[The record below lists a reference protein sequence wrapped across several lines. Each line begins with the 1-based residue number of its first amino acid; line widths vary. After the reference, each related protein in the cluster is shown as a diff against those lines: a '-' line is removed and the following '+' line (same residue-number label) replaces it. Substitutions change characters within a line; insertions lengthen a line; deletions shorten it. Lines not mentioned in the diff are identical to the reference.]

1 MFGSIGM
8 PELIIILTIALIIF
22 GPRKLPELGRSLG
35 KSLGEFKRASNE
47 LRNTLDEEIR
57 IEEERSTR
65 PAPSGDAAPE
75 PAPVSSSGD
84 RRDARRDRATRLGTR
99 VARDGARSALERPL
113 PQSAHDD
120 DDSLIELTD
129 PQEVELDAGRMS
141 FLEHLDELRKR
152 LIAGIIGIAVGCVAS
167 FIFLDKY
174 IFPFIMLPMQR
185 MLPEGGKLIT
195 TEASEFFMLWIKVG
209 FFAGLLIAMPFILC
223 QVWLFVAPGLYSHEK
238 RFAIP
243 FVLFAS
249 IFFFGGAMFSHYV
262 AFPVTWGFFITFNPS
277 FVHFMPK
284 IGPAFALYVKM
295 LLACGAVFQ
304 MPVLVFALARM
315 GMVTA
320 GFLLRNF
327 KYAVLI
333 IAILGAVLSP
343 GGDIASQMILAG
355 PMLVLYI
362 ISIGVAWA
370 FQKRKPAAEAAS

>member
-1 MFGSIGM
+1 M
-8 PELIIILTIALIIF
+8 
-22 GPRKLPELGRSLG
+22 
-35 KSLGEFKRASNE
+35 
-47 LRNTLDEEIR
+47 
-57 IEEERSTR
+57 
-65 PAPSGDAAPE
+65 
-75 PAPVSSSGD
+75 APVP
-84 RRDARRDRATRLGTR
+84 T
-99 VARDGARSALERPL
+99 LERPE
-113 PQSAHDD
+113 PPSAREDD
-120 DDSLIELTD
+120 TSLIELTD
-129 PQEVELDAGRMS
+129 PDEIELEGGRMS

-152 LIAGIIGIAVGCVAS
+152 LISSIIAIAIGVVIA

-174 IFPFIMLPMQR
+174 IFPFIMLPMQQ

-195 TEASEFFMLWIKVG
+195 TEASEFFMLWLKVG
-209 FFAGLLIAMPFILC
+209 FFAGLLIAMPVILY

-249 IFFFGGAMFSHYV
+249 IFFFGGALFSHYV

-277 FVHFMPK
+277 FVQFLPK

-295 LLACGAVFQ
+295 MLACGAVFQ

-315 GMVTA
+315 GVITA
-320 GFLLRNF
+320 KFMLRNF
-327 KYAVLI
+327 KYATLI
-333 IAILGAVLSP
+333 IAIAGAVLSP

-370 FQKRKPAAEAAS
+370 FQKRKPAKS